1 VPWIIDKDHID
12 NGKAVGTMGP
22 RGYTGDGTEL
32 HCQFRMYDDDGI
44 LYYEGRNNTSD
55 DDNAFGP
62 SMTLALLTPVAPRSD
77 TLSKEGGKP
86 YEHPYH

>member
-1 VPWIIDKDHID
+1 MPWIIDKDHID

-62 SMTLALLTPVAPRSD
+62 LDDFGAPNAGCTSIRYLVKGRWETL
-77 TLSKEGGKP
+77 
-86 YEHPYH
+86 